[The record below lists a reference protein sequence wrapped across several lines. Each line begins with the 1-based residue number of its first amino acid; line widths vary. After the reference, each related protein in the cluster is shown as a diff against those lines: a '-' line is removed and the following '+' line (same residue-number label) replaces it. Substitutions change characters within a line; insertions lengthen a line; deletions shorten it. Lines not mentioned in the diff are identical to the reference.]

1 MPTTP
6 TYART
11 RLRFYSFTNFY
22 LNSISQG
29 IQPAHVIGRMAHF
42 YRKRSTPEAELFYD
56 WCNEESGLNETMIC
70 LNGGM
75 AADVAE
81 AYFKFEPI
89 LHKAGIP
96 AMIFYEEP
104 RSFGLGDMERTKFPT
119 SWACILPEA
128 LYDARYEPTVTDP
141 TKDQYVF
148 GDDSYEQVGVIGSDA
163 PRQIVALNSP
173 GAKLKEYSDYDL
185 FGMFEFLKYKARCP
199 LAR

>member
-6 TYART
+6 PYART
-11 RLRFYSFTNFY
+11 KLRFYSFTNFY
-22 LNSISQG
+22 LNSLSQG
-29 IQPAHVIGRMAHF
+29 IQPGHVIGRMAHF
-42 YRKRSTPEAELFYD
+42 YRKRTTPEAELFYD
-56 WCNEESGLNETMIC
+56 WCDEETGTNETMIC

-104 RSFGLGDMERTKFPT
+104 RALGMGTGERTQFPT

-128 LYDARYEPTVTDP
+128 LYDARYEPDVMNP
-141 TKDQYVF
+141 SKDQYLF
-148 GDDSYEQVGVIGSDA
+148 GKGEPHETGIIGSDS
-163 PRQIVALNSP
+163 PLQIVAINSP
-173 GAKLKEYSDYDL
+173 GAKLKEYPDYDA